1 MGVHKHPEYK
11 KKNATLPKSRYV
23 AQKAHAKACGI
34 PFTLTFDDWWALW
47 EASRQWEN
55 QGKQV
60 GQYCMTRKN
69 DQGSY
74 DLGNVEIAQ
83 VQANLKEQVA
93 SGQHVP
99 VKLTDEQMTGMVGL
113 ELAGHRQREI
123 AAHDGVSQSEVSRIL
138 TDKRGRL

>member
-1 MGVHKHPEYK
+1 
-11 KKNATLPKSRYV
+11 
-23 AQKAHAKACGI
+23 
-34 PFTLTFDDWWALW
+34 
-47 EASRQWEN
+47 
-55 QGKQV
+55 
-60 GQYCMTRKN
+60 MTRKN
-69 DQGSY
+69 DQGGY

-93 SGQHVP
+93 SGQHVS

-123 AAHDGVSQSEVSRIL
+123 AAHHGVSPSEVSRIL